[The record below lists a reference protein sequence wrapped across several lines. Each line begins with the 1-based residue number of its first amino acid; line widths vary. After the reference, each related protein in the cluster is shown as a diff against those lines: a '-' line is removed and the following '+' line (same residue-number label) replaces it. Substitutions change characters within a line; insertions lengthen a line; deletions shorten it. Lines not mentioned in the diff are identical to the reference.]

1 MTKHQMTIGIPKE
14 IKDKEFRVGATP
26 DMVRALTLAGHR
38 VMVEANAGAAIGF
51 SDEMYVAAG
60 GHIVKGAEGVYKAEM
75 IIKVKEPQDSEFPLL
90 HEGQILFCYFHLA
103 PDPVQAKHL
112 IERKII
118 ALAYET
124 VTDKQGR
131 LPLLVPMSEI
141 AGRIAI
147 QAGATALQMAN
158 GGRGVLLGGVPGVG
172 PANVAVIGGGVVGTQ
187 AARMAMGLGADVI
200 ILDNNLSRLR
210 ELDALY
216 GPRLKTLFASPSN
229 VENAIA
235 VADLVI
241 GAVLIPGKLAPQLIT
256 HQMVKKMMKG
266 SVIVDV
272 AIDQGG
278 CCETSK
284 PTTHSNPT
292 YVVDGVVHY
301 CVANMPGACARS
313 STIALTNAT
322 MAYALKLAGKG
333 LSQALKEDD
342 GFMEGLNLYKG
353 HVTNEH
359 VAQDL
364 GYPYIAPEKL
374 LWMEDCLDASA
385 ALCEMTP

>member
-1 MTKHQMTIGIPKE
+1 MEIGIPKE

-26 DMVRALTLAGHR
+26 EMVHALVQAGHS
-38 VMVEANAGAAIGF
+38 VLIETKAGEPIGF
-51 SDEMYVAAG
+51 TDDMYKAAG
-60 GHIVKGAEGVYKAEM
+60 GKIVKGPEDVYKAEM
-75 IIKVKEPQDSEFPLL
+75 VIKVKEPQESEFPLM

-103 PDPVQAKHL
+103 PDPVQAKNL

-118 ALAYET
+118 AVAYET
-124 VTDKQGR
+124 VTDKLGR

-158 GGRGVLLGGVPGVG
+158 GGRGVLLAGVPGVA
-172 PANVAVIGGGVVGTQ
+172 PAHVTVIGGGVVGTQ
-187 AARMAMGLGADVI
+187 AARMAMGLGADVT

-210 ELDALY
+210 ELDGLY
-216 GPRLKTLFASPSN
+216 GPRLKTLFSSPANVDASVTTS
-229 VENAIA
+229 
-235 VADLVI
+235 DLVV
-241 GAVLIPGKLAPQLIT
+241 GAVLVPGKLAPRLLT
-256 HQMVKKMMKG
+256 HAMVKKMMKG

-284 PTTHSNPT
+284 PTTHTHPT

-301 CVANMPGACARS
+301 CVANMPGACART

-322 MAYALKLAGKG
+322 MTYALKLANRG
-333 LSQALKEDD
+333 LKAALKEDR
-342 GFMEGLNLYKG
+342 GFMDGLNLYKG
-353 HVTNEH
+353 HVTNVD

-364 GYPYIAPEKL
+364 GYPFTPPEKVL
-374 LWMEDCLDASA
+374 
-385 ALCEMTP
+385 

>member
-26 DMVRALTLAGHR
+26 DMVQALAQAGHQ
-38 VMVEANAGAAIGF
+38 VLVETKAGDAIGF
-51 SDEMYVAAG
+51 TDAMYTEAG
-60 GHIVKGAEGVYKAEM
+60 ARIVKGPSEVYKAAL
-75 IIKVKEPQDSEFPLL
+75 IIKVKEPQESEFPLL
-90 HEGQILFCYFHLA
+90 FEGQILFCYFHLA

-112 IERKII
+112 IEKKVI
-118 ALAYET
+118 AIAYET
-124 VTDKQGR
+124 VTDKHGR

-158 GGRGVLLGGVPGVG
+158 GGRGVLLGGVPGVS
-172 PANVAVIGGGVVGTQ
+172 PAHVTVIGGGVVGTQ
-187 AARMAMGLGADVI
+187 SARMAMGLGADVT
-200 ILDNNLSRLR
+200 ILDNHLPRLR

-216 GPRLKTLFASPSN
+216 GPRLKTLFATPA
-229 VENAIA
+229 AIEHS
-235 VADLVI
+235 VSVSDLVV
-241 GAVLIPGKLAPQLIT
+241 GAVLVPGKLAPRLIT
-256 HQMVKKMMKG
+256 HQMIKKMMKG

-301 CVANMPGACARS
+301 CVANMPGACARTA
-313 STIALTNAT
+313 TIALTNAT
-322 MAYALKLAGKG
+322 MSYALKLANKG
-333 LSQALKEDD
+333 FQKALKEDH
-342 GFMEGLNLYKG
+342 GFLEGLNLFKG

-359 VAQDL
+359 VAHDL
-364 GYPYIAPEKL
+364 GYPYVAPEKAI
-374 LWMEDCLDASA
+374 ESR
-385 ALCEMTP
+385 